1 MLAMSRIDGFGGNV
15 YAVNPRLAEID
26 GKPFYPDLAA
36 LPEVPDHVVIGVASR
51 FVETVLDQAID
62 LGVRAATIFASCYL
76 EHDVQPAL
84 PARIAAK
91 AAKAGMSLCGAN
103 CMGFYTPS
111 VGLRV
116 ASAASPEG
124 LQQGGIAW
132 IAQYTD
138 ENSCNIYSIDSRQ
151 RFYTHRRSS

>member
-76 EHDVQPAL
+76 EHDDQPAL

-103 CMGFYTPS
+103 CWVFTHPPLACAWPAPPHRKGCNRAALLGSHSQARPLAHYHIMTG
-111 VGLRV
+111 GL
-116 ASAASPEG
+116 ASP
-124 LQQGGIAW
+124 
-132 IAQYTD
+132 
-138 ENSCNIYSIDSRQ
+138 
-151 RFYTHRRSS
+151 

>member
-1 MLAMSRIDGFGGNV
+1 M
-15 YAVNPRLAEID
+15 
-26 GKPFYPDLAA
+26 
-36 LPEVPDHVVIGVASR
+36 VIGVASQ

-76 EHDVQPAL
+76 EHDDQPAL

-124 LQQGGIAW
+124 LQQGGIATLSGSAFGALSHNDRRLW
-132 IAQYTD
+132 LHPSGIHRQNLAPRLLITWTGR
-138 ENSCNIYSIDSRQ
+138 CISRKPGL
-151 RFYTHRRSS
+151 